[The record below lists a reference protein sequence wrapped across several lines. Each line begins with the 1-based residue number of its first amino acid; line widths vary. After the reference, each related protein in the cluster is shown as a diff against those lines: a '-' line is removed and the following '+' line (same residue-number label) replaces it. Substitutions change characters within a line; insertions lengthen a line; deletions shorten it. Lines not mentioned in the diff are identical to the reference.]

1 MKGKKKKEKLS
12 HLGAFGW
19 RHDEFCAPGYI
30 EKGPR
35 RLFNKL
41 EPLKMKR
48 IFMPGQAAAVTAQ
61 RIDQRYTVRRHTH
74 THRSRSA
81 SQRIYTASLILVNLI
96 RILFCISFLLFFLY
110 ILYIYQSSS
119 SFLFY
124 ISIQGANYSR
134 FLHSFFHPATPFRL
148 YYAVE
153 LYHV

>member
-1 MKGKKKKEKLS
+1 MGEGMMS
-12 HLGAFGW
+12 SAHQ
-19 RHDEFCAPGYI
+19 DT
-30 EKGPR
+30 
-35 RLFNKL
+35 
-41 EPLKMKR
+41 LKR
-48 IFMPGQAAAVTAQ
+48 AAAAIQQARTPENEKNIYARPSCSSHCTAY
-61 RIDQRYTVRRHTH
+61 RPALYGTSTH

-96 RILFCISFLLFFLY
+96 RILFCISFLLLFFLY

-119 SFLFY
+119 FRFY